1 MTEKNSHTK
10 TALRKKMKQ
19 LMTGTNFGTQTH
31 TVTTH
36 RKSRTMKQKQRRLKR
51 NKMMTILEKKKQ
63 RKKQEL
69 PSKHQHHCKRQS
81 IMKKSNIYKEWQQNI
96 SQHQQ
101 QTLMI
106 YRKMK
111 KMHIRNS

>member
-19 LMTGTNFGTQTH
+19 LMTGTNFGTQYTQTH
-31 TVTTH
+31 TITTH

-63 RKKQEL
+63 RKKQ
-69 PSKHQHHCKRQS
+69 
-81 IMKKSNIYKEWQQNI
+81 
-96 SQHQQ
+96 
-101 QTLMI
+101 
-106 YRKMK
+106 
-111 KMHIRNS
+111 

>member
-1 MTEKNSHTK
+1 
-10 TALRKKMKQ
+10 
-19 LMTGTNFGTQTH
+19 
-31 TVTTH
+31 
-36 RKSRTMKQKQRRLKR
+36 MKQKQRRLKR

-69 PSKHQHHCKRQS
+69 PSKHQHHCKRQN
-81 IMKKSNIYKEWQQNI
+81 MKKSNIYKEWQQNI